1 VRRKSG
7 SETRAVPKGLIPP
20 PSRKRRLVMRRVAL
34 AVVTGLSSYTE
45 TVKARDVSGEYRSTD
60 TWIKKGGRWQC
71 IAAEA
76 SKVGGK

>member
-1 VRRKSG
+1 
-7 SETRAVPKGLIPP
+7 
-20 PSRKRRLVMRRVAL
+20 MRRVAL